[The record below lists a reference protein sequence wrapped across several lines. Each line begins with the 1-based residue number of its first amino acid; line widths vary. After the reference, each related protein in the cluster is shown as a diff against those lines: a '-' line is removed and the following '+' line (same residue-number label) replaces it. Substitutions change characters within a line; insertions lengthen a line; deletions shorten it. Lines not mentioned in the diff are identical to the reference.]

1 MNDMKKE
8 YIQPAVG
15 IKDAMAD
22 SAILGNSEN
31 ITSQMGETEM
41 GIKYGGVD
49 TNGEK
54 DPESRGMNSYSV
66 WDD

>member
-1 MNDMKKE
+1 MKKE

-15 IKDAMAD
+15 IKDAMAE
-22 SAILGNSEN
+22 SAILGASEK
-31 ITSQMGETEM
+31 ITSEV

-54 DPESRGMNSYSV
+54 DPDSRGIHSSSV